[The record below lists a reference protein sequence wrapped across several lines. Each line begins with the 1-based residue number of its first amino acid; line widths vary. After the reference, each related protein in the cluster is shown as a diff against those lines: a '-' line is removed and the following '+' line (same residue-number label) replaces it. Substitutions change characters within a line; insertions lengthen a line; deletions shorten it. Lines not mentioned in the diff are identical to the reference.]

1 MESEKHTYEEL
12 LGVAR
17 GATKEE
23 IRKAFK
29 KQALKW
35 HPDKHPEADKVF
47 AEEMFKKIT
56 RAYEVLSG
64 HTESKFYQEDIF
76 ANFFAAFFKKYQKW
90 GDDWSSP
97 ENKEARRKA
106 TQQLWAEEEEKWNNH
121 CSLSITHMG
130 KLKIVYLNSMDTWP
144 EYALNK
150 HIHSLNIM
158 SSFNCDTVLNS
169 KISFWKGPIYSL
181 AVDAIGNS
189 TDHSL
194 SGSGC
199 LDSVIHYYAG
209 ERLREECLLLDEC
222 PMGQVSI
229 TRGYE
234 LPSKFILHC
243 VGPNSGDPHLLASCY
258 HSALDIAV
266 EHGIRTIAF
275 PCVATGLNSF
285 PLEVSAQVVL
295 QTTRRWLEKDNN
307 RDKIDK
313 IVFVFW
319 RDTEELY
326 YSKWMPSV
334 FPLPST
340 ITFGDRIEGD
350 AKPFIQYWV
359 KSHSILDPYL
369 DNYYEDE
376 SDLHNPFMKSS
387 KKNQRKSF
395 YESSSEEKPDTNPFS
410 EFSSEE
416 KPETNPF
423 NELSSEEKPE
433 TNPFSELSS
442 EEKPETNP
450 FSELS
455 SVEKPETNPF
465 SEFYSEEKQETNPIN
480 EYSSEEKPETESS
493 SDV

>member
-1 MESEKHTYEEL
+1 
-12 LGVAR
+12 
-17 GATKEE
+17 
-23 IRKAFK
+23 
-29 KQALKW
+29 
-35 HPDKHPEADKVF
+35 
-47 AEEMFKKIT
+47 
-56 RAYEVLSG
+56 
-64 HTESKFYQEDIF
+64 
-76 ANFFAAFFKKYQKW
+76 
-90 GDDWSSP
+90 
-97 ENKEARRKA
+97 
-106 TQQLWAEEEEKWNNH
+106 
-121 CSLSITHMG
+121 
-130 KLKIVYLNSMDTWP
+130 
-144 EYALNK
+144 
-150 HIHSLNIM
+150 M
-158 SSFNCDTVLNS
+158 SS
-169 KISFWKGPIYSL
+169 
-181 AVDAIGNS
+181 
-189 TDHSL
+189 
-194 SGSGC
+194 
-199 LDSVIHYYAG
+199 
-209 ERLREECLLLDEC
+209 LR
-222 PMGQVSI
+222 
-229 TRGYE
+229 
-234 LPSKFILHC
+234 KFILHC